1 MPRFDELE
9 SELQTLKNDV
19 LRSLGAKR
27 DEIRDSSR
35 ANSDVLAAQ
44 IKSALNEL
52 GTILGHEEERL
63 ENIVSDRPI
72 ATLASAFALG
82 VVVGA
87 MLGRVR

>member
-9 SELQTLKNDV
+9 NELQTLKNDV
-19 LRSLGAKR
+19 LRSLSAKR
-27 DEIRDSSR
+27 DEIRDTSK
-35 ANSDVLAAQ
+35 ANTDALASQ

-52 GTILGHEEERL
+52 GVILGHEEERI

-87 MLGRVR
+87 MLGRTK